1 MANAGTL
8 VEVFDN
14 ACFEYAEKPAFSA
27 VGHTLSF
34 DQLEALSRDFAAWLQ
49 NETDLEPGDRIAI
62 QLPNLLQYPVV
73 AFGALRAGLVIVNT
87 NPLYTDRELEHQLK
101 DSGARAMVVL
111 ENFAVHA
118 ANVIRHTQVKHV
130 ITTQIADLHPF
141 LRRHLINAVVKYVK
155 KAVPEFSFQHHYQL
169 PEVLHAGEQLEFLPI
184 SQSSE
189 DIAVLQYTGGT
200 TGVAKGA
207 MLSHFNLVSN
217 MRQVLSHIPEVFET
231 CQHTYCAPL
240 PLYHIYAFN
249 LHLLC
254 SLSSGN
260 HSVLVPNPRDL
271 SSITKVFNR
280 YNITGLMSLNTLYNA
295 LLHDED
301 FADAHLEDLKYCSAG
316 GMAMMADTTNRWRE
330 LTGCEILE
338 GYGLTETSPVVSINP
353 VGKVRP
359 GTIGTPLP
367 DTEVKVID
375 DQGRNLPTGEPGE
388 LCVRGPQVMVGY
400 WQRPEETA
408 KAISMDGWFATG
420 DVAVIDED
428 GYLRIVDRIKD
439 MIDVSGFKVY
449 PNEVED
455 VVTSHPDIVECA
467 VIGIPSDETG
477 EAVKIFA
484 VKKAE
489 VTEEEIL
496 AFCHERLTGYKVPKH
511 IDFVT
516 ELPKSNVGKVLRR
529 ELREMALAG

>member
-1 MANAGTL
+1 
-8 VEVFDN
+8 
-14 ACFEYAEKPAFSA
+14 
-27 VGHTLSF
+27 
-34 DQLEALSRDFAAWLQ
+34 
-49 NETDLEPGDRIAI
+49 
-62 QLPNLLQYPVV
+62 
-73 AFGALRAGLVIVNT
+73 
-87 NPLYTDRELEHQLK
+87 
-101 DSGARAMVVL
+101 
-111 ENFAVHA
+111 
-118 ANVIRHTQVKHV
+118 
-130 ITTQIADLHPF
+130 
-141 LRRHLINAVVKYVK
+141 
-155 KAVPEFSFQHHYQL
+155 
-169 PEVLHAGEQLEFLPI
+169 
-184 SQSSE
+184 
-189 DIAVLQYTGGT
+189 
-200 TGVAKGA
+200 
-207 MLSHFNLVSN
+207 
-217 MRQVLSHIPEVFET
+217 
-231 CQHTYCAPL
+231 
-240 PLYHIYAFN
+240 
-249 LHLLC
+249 
-254 SLSSGN
+254 
-260 HSVLVPNPRDL
+260 VLVPNPRDL